1 MSGNLQFKRG
11 LKANLPTSA
20 PSGMPL
26 WCEDT
31 KELYIGTDDGI
42 SKIASNTG
50 GQNSSDTDFEA
61 LLAPYEKIVKPIL
74 VPVPETKNELDDMPV
89 PTPSVARVPEIGGGI
104 DLEYLEYQLTD
115 NAIHRITVSEDCTFA
130 LPTIT
135 DNTTFHQILV
145 QLKLENEVSIN
156 LGTYKYFDLQEP
168 NMSVIGNYNLIYEH
182 DGTNWVVGCM
192 RKS

>member
-1 MSGNLQFKRG
+1 MTGNLQFRRG
-11 LKANLPTSA
+11 LKSDLPTSA

-26 WCEDT
+26 WCTDT

-42 SKIASNTG
+42 SKIVSNSG
-50 GQNSSDTDFEA
+50 GQSSTDTDFET
-61 LLAPYEKIVKPIL
+61 LLVPYEKIAKPIL
-74 VPVPETKNELDDMPV
+74 LPVPELKNEFDDV
-89 PTPSVARVPEIGGGI
+89 PYSNTIARAPEIGSDI
-104 DLEYLEYQLTD
+104 RDFEYLEYSLTD

-130 LPTIT
+130 LPNVT

-145 QLKLENEVSIN
+145 LLTLENEVSID
-156 LGTYKYFDLQEP
+156 LGTSKYFDLQEP
-168 NMSVIGNYNLIYEH
+168 NMPVIGNYNLIYEH